1 MSTPSEIE
9 LHVRWE
15 HSLDRILR
23 GREGKYRVIR
33 QGKRNGG
40 PGPDFLGAILAFPD
54 GSVHRGD
61 VEIHRNRN
69 DWFYHKHQWDPR
81 YWGVILHV
89 IATGSLKS
97 VPSGPMRAIPTAY
110 IAQDSN
116 IPIAFC
122 SEVPTPLHTSSDSAD
137 FILIMAQ
144 QRWWRRLSE
153 FHVTQEQII
162 LEFLAHRLG
171 PEGRKFSVMNI
182 WLSRINSESDMYSFL
197 SQVHEDMSIK
207 GEPSSI
213 RRFLGRV
220 MLTSA
225 LAYLF
230 QQDRLYAWN
239 QSLEDIKQVVTELET
254 SGFPSP
260 TEPFIIEITG
270 NWLLPLCQVRGD
282 RDRFE
287 EWYQLPLGWKYG
299 RVTKQARRLG
309 IDLPANF
316 GQQQGILEWMESL
329 CQPLECNCCP
339 VAGVLGD
346 I

>member
-1 MSTPSEIE
+1 
-9 LHVRWE
+9 
-15 HSLDRILR
+15 
-23 GREGKYRVIR
+23 
-33 QGKRNGG
+33 
-40 PGPDFLGAILAFPD
+40 
-54 GSVHRGD
+54 
-61 VEIHRNRN
+61 
-69 DWFYHKHQWDPR
+69 
-81 YWGVILHV
+81 
-89 IATGSLKS
+89 
-97 VPSGPMRAIPTAY
+97 MRAIPTAY

-153 FHVTQEQII
+153 FHVTQEQIM

>member
-1 MSTPSEIE
+1 MSIPSEIE
-9 LHVRWE
+9 LQVRWE
-15 HSLDRILR
+15 RSLDRILR
-23 GREGKYRVIR
+23 GRDGKYRIIR

-69 DWFYHKHQWDPR
+69 DWFHHKHQWDPR

-89 IATGSLKS
+89 IATGSLES

-122 SEVPTPLHTSSDSAD
+122 VEMPTPLRTSSDCAD
-137 FILIMAQ
+137 FIHIMAQ
-144 QRWWRRLSE
+144 QRWWRRLRE
-153 FHVTQEQII
+153 FHVTQDQTII
-162 LEFLAHRLG
+162 ELLAHRLG
-171 PEGRKFSVMNI
+171 PEGRRFGIMNI
-182 WLSRINSESDMYSFL
+182 WLSRLNSESDMYSFL
-197 SQVHEDMSIK
+197 SQVHEDLSQM
-207 GEPSSI
+207 GEASSI
-213 RRFLGRV
+213 RGFLGRV
-220 MLTSA
+220 LLTSA

-230 QQDRLYAWN
+230 QHDRLHARN
-239 QSLEDIKQVVTELET
+239 QSQEDISQVVAELET

-260 TEPFIIEITG
+260 TKPFIIEITG
-270 NWLLPLCQVRGD
+270 NWLLPLYQVRGD
-282 RDRFE
+282 LDRFE

-299 RVTKQARRLG
+299 RVTKHARRLG
-309 IDLPANF
+309 IDLPASF

-329 CQPLECNCCP
+329 CQSLECNCCP
-339 VAGVLGD
+339 VAGVPSE